1 MLGTTWEVRM
11 STAGL
16 CVQNDR
22 SHVFSREA
30 IRRIKE
36 GEASSM

>member
-11 STAGL
+11 NRAGL
-16 CVQNDR
+16 GVQNDR
-22 SHVFSREA
+22 PRVFSREA

-36 GEASSM
+36 